1 MPLRPLQTEHSCLKS
16 AAQHWRQSPNP
27 AGSRELP
34 QEKNQESRAPST
46 MCSQELWLENE
57 RKCTVVR
64 KSKPSRKRQE
74 LLAIAFGVKVGL
86 KGGFLWSPLKL
97 FACSQISS
105 LVRRA
110 ALTHNDNHFNY
121 EKTHNF
127 KVRVCLLPAAVRRGW
142 EWERILDHFHV
153 VIKAG
158 GSRFLGFPHNPA
170 ALCQSGGWS
179 SWLYAAALHTCTG
192 IDLVPGPRPT
202 SSLVFHA
209 Q

>member
-1 MPLRPLQTEHSCLKS
+1 MF
-16 AAQHWRQSPNP
+16 
-27 AGSRELP
+27 
-34 QEKNQESRAPST
+34 
-46 MCSQELWLENE
+46 SQELWLENE

-64 KSKPSRKRQE
+64 KSKQSSRKRQE

-127 KVRVCLLPAAVRRGW
+127 KVRVCILSAAQRRGW
-142 EWERILDHFHV
+142 QWEGTPGGCCLV
-153 VIKAG
+153 PKAG
-158 GSRFLGFPHNPA
+158 GSKFLGFAHNPA
-170 ALCQSGGWS
+170 ALCQSGGWQ
-179 SWLYAAALHTCTG
+179 SWLCTAALNTCAG
-192 IDLVPGPRPT
+192 IGLVPGPRPT
-202 SSLVFHA
+202 SSSVSYG

>member
-1 MPLRPLQTEHSCLKS
+1 MF
-16 AAQHWRQSPNP
+16 
-27 AGSRELP
+27 
-34 QEKNQESRAPST
+34 
-46 MCSQELWLENE
+46 SQELWLENE

-127 KVRVCLLPAAVRRGW
+127 KVSVCILSAAVRRGW
-142 EWERILDHFHV
+142 QWERILDDFHLV
-153 VIKAG
+153 VKAG
-158 GSRFLGFPHNPA
+158 GSKFLGFPHNPA
-170 ALCQSGGWS
+170 ALCQSEGWS
-179 SWLYAAALHTCTG
+179 SWLCADALNTCMG
-192 IDLVPGPRPT
+192 IGLVLGPRPT

>member
-1 MPLRPLQTEHSCLKS
+1 MF
-16 AAQHWRQSPNP
+16 
-27 AGSRELP
+27 
-34 QEKNQESRAPST
+34 
-46 MCSQELWLENE
+46 SQELWLENE
-57 RKCTVVR
+57 RKCTVLR

-127 KVRVCLLPAAVRRGW
+127 KVRVCIPSAALRRGW
-142 EWERILDHFHV
+142 QWEGISDDCHL

-158 GSRFLGFPHNPA
+158 GSKVLGFPHNPA

-179 SWLYAAALHTCTG
+179 SWLCAAALNTCVD
-192 IDLVPGPRPT
+192 IDLGLGPRHT
-202 SSLVFHA
+202 SS
-209 Q
+209 

>member
-1 MPLRPLQTEHSCLKS
+1 M
-16 AAQHWRQSPNP
+16 
-27 AGSRELP
+27 
-34 QEKNQESRAPST
+34 
-46 MCSQELWLENE
+46 
-57 RKCTVVR
+57 VR

-127 KVRVCLLPAAVRRGW
+127 KVRVCILSAAVRRGW

-158 GSRFLGFPHNPA
+158 GSSRLLGFPHNPA

-179 SWLYAAALHTCTG
+179 SWLCAAALHTCTG
-192 IDLVPGPRPT
+192 IDLVLGPRPT
-202 SSLVFHA
+202 SSSVFHA